1 MVFLVVSCYTVHRK
15 AANRFFRSAIYR
27 ERKNAMK
34 KFSFIGAGSLQF
46 TSSCV
51 RDLLTFPN
59 FKECEFA
66 LMDTNAKNL
75 AYITKVVEKIVAAMG
90 CADTCKISPTM
101 DRSGAL
107 KGADGVLCTVFNGD
121 VDIWKHEILI
131 PKKYGIDINVGDTRS
146 VSGIFRA
153 LRNIPLMLD
162 ICADIEKYC
171 PNAIFLNY
179 TNPMSM
185 LCGAMQKYSNVQ
197 VTGLC
202 HSVQG
207 TIGML
212 AEWLKLPVSEISYK
226 CMGVNHQAFYTE
238 LTHKGEN
245 LYPKLRELILSD
257 KAVYDREQVRN
268 EMFLKLG
275 YYVTESS
282 GHNSEYNQW
291 FRKRPDLIEKYCT
304 HSTDWN
310 PGEYAFSLNLRTE
323 RKKNPEK
330 MYEDYLARDVD
341 ITKSQEYAAD
351 IFNARIGDGKPFVFN
366 GNVQNHGSI
375 PNLPYDACVEVPVV
389 ADRMGFK
396 TTIAGELPA
405 HLAILVNTTARVEN
419 LAIQAAVEKR
429 KDLVYY
435 AVYNDP
441 LSSAVCSLDEI
452 KHMCDEL
459 FEVNKDYL
467 GDYR

>member
-1 MVFLVVSCYTVHRK
+1 
-15 AANRFFRSAIYR
+15 
-27 ERKNAMK
+27 MK
-34 KFSFIGAGSLQF
+34 KIAFIGAGSLQF
-46 TSSCV
+46 TTSCV
-51 RDLLTFPN
+51 RDLLTFPAFRN
-59 FKECEFA
+59 TEFA
-66 LMDTNAKNL
+66 LMDINPAHLFRMKD
-75 AYITKVVEKIVAAMG
+75 IVDRIVAQLGGPECRVTA
-90 CADTCKISPTM
+90 TT
-101 DRSGAL
+101 DRAEAL

-121 VDIWKHEILI
+121 IDIWEHDILI
-131 PKKYGIDINVGDTRS
+131 PKKYGVDINVGDTRS

-171 PNAIFLNY
+171 PNAVFLNY

-185 LCGAMQKYSNVQ
+185 LCGAMQKHTNVQ

-207 TIGML
+207 TIRML
-212 AEWLKLPVSEISYK
+212 GEWLDIPREEIDYL
-226 CMGVNHQAFYTE
+226 CMGVNHQAFYTRLE
-238 LTHKGEN
+238 HKREN
-245 LYPKLRELILSD
+245 LYPRLKKLVEENES
-257 KAVYDREQVRN
+257 VFNREQVRN

-304 HSTDWN
+304 HGTNWN
-310 PGEYAFSLNLRTE
+310 PGEHAFSLNIRTE
-323 RKKNPEK
+323 RRKNSLKQYDEWLEKPLDPKKS
-330 MYEDYLARDVD
+330 D
-341 ITKSQEYAAD
+341 EYAAD

-366 GNVQNHGSI
+366 GNVLNRGSI
-375 PNLPYDACVEVPVV
+375 SNLPFDACVEVPVV

-396 TTIAGELPA
+396 TTIAGPLPD
-405 HLAILVNTTARVEN
+405 HLAILVNTTARMESLVVD
-419 LAIQAAVEKR
+419 AAMR
-429 KDLVYY
+429 KDKD
-435 AVYNDP
+435 AVYHAVYMDP

-452 KHMCDEL
+452 RRMCDEL
-459 FEVNKDYL
+459 FEVNRDFL